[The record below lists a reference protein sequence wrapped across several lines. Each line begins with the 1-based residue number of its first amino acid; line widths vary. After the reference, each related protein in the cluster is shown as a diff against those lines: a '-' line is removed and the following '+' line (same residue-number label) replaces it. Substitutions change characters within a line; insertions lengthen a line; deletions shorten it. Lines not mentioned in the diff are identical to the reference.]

1 MFAVTATDVEPADA
15 DDTDQLDTFNVNDG
29 VTTVVPG
36 CDTCTVRDTC
46 GEPLVDKNVTVALRE
61 DVAVFA

>member
-1 MFAVTATDVEPADA
+1 MFAVTDTDADEADA
-15 DDTDQLDTFNVNDG
+15 DGTDQLDRFNVNDG
-29 VTTVVPG
+29 VTVAPG